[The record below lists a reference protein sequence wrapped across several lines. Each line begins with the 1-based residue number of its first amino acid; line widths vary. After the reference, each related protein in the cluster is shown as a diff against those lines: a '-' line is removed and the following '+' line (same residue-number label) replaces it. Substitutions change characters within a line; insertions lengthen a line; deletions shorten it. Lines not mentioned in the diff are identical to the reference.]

1 MHTSKWIHRHMQHM
15 CTQARKLNLKINYM
29 LVYTTWSTQQVK
41 IIMIASAP
49 HNHRQD
55 QRWLNATVKTLKFSN
70 LKLVTGL
77 LCSRSQLRSHWNIMN
92 SKYMCT
98 TCAPNLLQKKKKTFI
113 YIVCLHHMTLHKI
126 TINITA
132 AYPWLRSHWYRV
144 STFKMECTH

>member
-70 LKLVTGL
+70 LKLVTDL
-77 LCSRSQLRSHWNIMN
+77 LRSRSQLRSHWNIMN

-98 TCAPNLLQKKKKTFI
+98 TCAPNLLLQKKHLFTLFV
-113 YIVCLHHMTLHKI
+113 YIIRMTLHKI
-126 TINITA
+126 TINITVA
-132 AYPWLRSHWYRV
+132 CPWLHKYGY
-144 STFKMECTH
+144 TNMATQ